1 LQQQQGGQKDE
12 LSEKHEER
20 MFFFEKRTKKLFH
33 ARSAASPRRAS
44 HTQKPSAA
52 GIHSKECLRR
62 WYPGNGLSTRP
73 SGWKFFASFFIVP
86 TARLRHEK
94 EALPSLA

>member
-1 LQQQQGGQKDE
+1 MNSQKSMKKE
-12 LSEKHEER
+12 CSFLK
-20 MFFFEKRTKKLFH
+20 KRTKKLFH

-52 GIHSKECLRR
+52 GIHIKECLRR